1 MNHYRYMIIDKKPS
15 LMDML
20 AQLFSSTNDISLKM
34 CELVKPSLL
43 KKGSQRCG
51 NLLSPIGLSCD
62 WSSIGIL

>member
-43 KKGSQRCG
+43 KKRE
-51 NLLSPIGLSCD
+51 PKV
-62 WSSIGIL
+62 W